1 MVINLLLM
9 IVLIWF
15 VIHNFIKAKKFV
27 SFNNW
32 HDYFVPIYSI
42 VLFLV
47 TMKWDTTNVTIFLIL
62 LPVALVTGYLETK
75 GVELKK
81 ENSKKRDKIVE
92 EIKIKRGSPYAFG
105 WLFTFALGIL
115 IHCWFSRDMI
125 LNMFTEAI
133 WDNIIEEINPLAL
146 FTTNHTWY
154 IWFLSGVSSLT
165 FIMTIRIAITRM
177 IRKKRT
183 KEEI

>member
-62 LPVALVTGYLETK
+62 LPVAL
-75 GVELKK
+75 
-81 ENSKKRDKIVE
+81 
-92 EIKIKRGSPYAFG
+92 
-105 WLFTFALGIL
+105 
-115 IHCWFSRDMI
+115 
-125 LNMFTEAI
+125 
-133 WDNIIEEINPLAL
+133 
-146 FTTNHTWY
+146 
-154 IWFLSGVSSLT
+154 
-165 FIMTIRIAITRM
+165 
-177 IRKKRT
+177 
-183 KEEI
+183 

>member
-1 MVINLLLM
+1 
-9 IVLIWF
+9 
-15 VIHNFIKAKKFV
+15 
-27 SFNNW
+27 
-32 HDYFVPIYSI
+32 
-42 VLFLV
+42 
-47 TMKWDTTNVTIFLIL
+47 
-62 LPVALVTGYLETK
+62 
-75 GVELKK
+75 
-81 ENSKKRDKIVE
+81 
-92 EIKIKRGSPYAFG
+92 
-105 WLFTFALGIL
+105 
-115 IHCWFSRDMI
+115 WFSRDMI

>member
-62 LPVALVTGYLETK
+62 LPVAFERYPMSRTQ
-75 GVELKK
+75 
-81 ENSKKRDKIVE
+81 KRKI
-92 EIKIKRGSPYAFG
+92 S
-105 WLFTFALGIL
+105 
-115 IHCWFSRDMI
+115 
-125 LNMFTEAI
+125 LNV
-133 WDNIIEEINPLAL
+133 DNFE
-146 FTTNHTWY
+146 
-154 IWFLSGVSSLT
+154 
-165 FIMTIRIAITRM
+165 
-177 IRKKRT
+177 
-183 KEEI
+183 